1 MPGSQAKIM
10 YAGCLKKK
18 YMCVV
23 GCLVGG
29 NLIYYSDLELRPRW
43 DAGLQLMLMDII
55 CKVEILPSALPS
67 FTHSFLL
74 IIWSGQTIIGQF

>member
-1 MPGSQAKIM
+1 MRGSQAKIM

-43 DAGLQLMLMDII
+43 DAGLHQMLMDII
-55 CKVEILPSALPS
+55 CKIEILPSAWVLLTLLLLKIYS
-67 FTHSFLL
+67 FETA
-74 IIWSGQTIIGQF
+74 